1 MQSKIGRGQPKPK
14 QLLPY
19 EDNIL
24 SDDED
29 YKNLELQNNR
39 DENNK
44 RILVTKNCFIF
55 DKQSLLAIKTHKK
68 NPKPIQIYLH

>member
-1 MQSKIGRGQPKPK
+1 MQSKKGGGQPKPK

-29 YKNLELQNNR
+29 YKNLDDVEPNLDNL
-39 DENNK
+39 DFK
-44 RILVTKNCFIF
+44 TIGLKITKEFW
-55 DKQSLLAIKTHKK
+55 
-68 NPKPIQIYLH
+68 